1 MCFYYTEVMTTR
13 PWLITGGAG
22 YIGSHIADEFLSSG
36 LDVVVYDSLEGGLES
51 RVDYLRKKYK
61 KEIPLIVGDIRNS
74 EFFAQVLK
82 QIEPEGVIHAA
93 ALKSVSESLDKPDL
107 YLEVNFEA
115 TKKILTLVTQQ
126 GIKNFIFASSA
137 AVYGSTDGRN
147 AISENDQQHPISPY
161 GASKL
166 AAEKVVNSFHIVPGN
181 FGTSLRFFNVVG
193 TVASELM
200 DKSLDNLVPIV
211 IKKLR
216 IGETPVIFG
225 TNYQTPDGTCVR
237 DYVDVRDVARA
248 HLKVATSKK
257 TLPPTM
263 NVGTGRGQSVREV
276 IRLIGQ
282 SFRLE
287 SVDVLE
293 SNRRPGDPESLF
305 ADVTLISQ
313 SIGFEPLYSLKESIE
328 SMFLDLRP

>member
-1 MCFYYTEVMTTR
+1 MTTR

-36 LDVVVYDSLEGGLES
+36 IDVVIYDSLERGIES
-51 RVDYLRKKYK
+51 RVDYLRKMYK
-61 KEIPLIVGDIRNS
+61 KEIPLIVDDIRNS
-74 EFFAQVLK
+74 EFFARVLK
-82 QIEPEGVIHAA
+82 QIEPEGVIHTA

-107 YLEVNFEA
+107 YLDVNFES
-115 TKKILTLVTQQ
+115 TKRILILLTQQ
-126 GIKNFIFASSA
+126 GIKNFVFSSSA
-137 AVYGSTDGRN
+137 AVYGSTDGQNPIR
-147 AISENDQQHPISPY
+147 ETDQQDPISPY

-166 AAEKVVNSFHIVPGN
+166 AAEKVINSFLLVP
-181 FGTSLRFFNVVG
+181 
-193 TVASELM
+193 
-200 DKSLDNLVPIV
+200 LVPIV

-216 IGETPVIFG
+216 SGEPPIIFG
-225 TNYQTPDGTCVR
+225 TDYQTPDGTCVR

-257 TLPPTM
+257 TLPFAM
-263 NVGTGRGQSVREV
+263 NVGTGRGESVREV

-287 SVDVLE
+287 SVDALE

-313 SIGFEPLYSLKESIE
+313 SIGFEALYSLKESIE
-328 SMFLDLRP
+328 SMFLDTRL

>member
-1 MCFYYTEVMTTR
+1 MTTR

-36 LDVVVYDSLEGGLES
+36 IDVVIYDSLERGIES

-61 KEIPLIVGDIRNS
+61 KEIPLIVDDIRNS
-74 EFFAQVLK
+74 EFFARVLK
-82 QIEPEGVIHAA
+82 QIEPEGVIHTA

-107 YLEVNFEA
+107 YLDVNFES
-115 TKKILTLVTQQ
+115 TKRILILLTQQ
-126 GIKNFIFASSA
+126 GIKNFVFSSSA
-137 AVYGSTDGRN
+137 AVYGSTDGQNPIR
-147 AISENDQQHPISPY
+147 ETDQQDPISPY

-166 AAEKVVNSFHIVPGN
+166 AAEKVINSFLLVPGN

-200 DKSLDNLVPIV
+200 DKSIDNLVPIV

-216 IGETPVIFG
+216 SGEPPIIFG
-225 TNYQTPDGTCVR
+225 TDYQTPDGTCVR

-257 TLPPTM
+257 TLPFAM
-263 NVGTGRGQSVREV
+263 NVGTGRGESVREV

-287 SVDVLE
+287 SVDALE

-313 SIGFEPLYSLKESIE
+313 SIGFEALYSLKESIE
-328 SMFLDLRP
+328 SMFLDTRL

>member
-1 MCFYYTEVMTTR
+1 MTTR
-13 PWLITGGAG
+13 PWIITGGAG

-36 LDVVVYDSLEGGLES
+36 IDVVVYDSLEGGLES
-51 RVDYLRKKYK
+51 RIEYLRKKHK

-74 EFFAQVLK
+74 EFLAGVLK
-82 QIEPEGVIHAA
+82 RIEPEGVIHAA

-115 TKKILTLVTQQ
+115 TKKILTLVTQR
-126 GIKNFIFASSA
+126 GIKNFVFASSA

-147 AISENDQQHPISPY
+147 PIRENDSKDPISPY

-166 AAEKVVNSFHIVPGN
+166 AAEKVVSSFLLVPGN

-193 TVASELM
+193 TIAPELM
-200 DKSLDNLVPIV
+200 DRSIDNLVPIV

-216 IGETPVIFG
+216 SGETPIIFG
-225 TNYQTPDGTCVR
+225 TDYQTPDGTCVR

-248 HLKVATSKK
+248 HLKVATSKI
-257 TLPPTM
+257 TLPLVM
-263 NVGTGRGQSVREV
+263 NVGTGRGESVREV
-276 IRLIGQ
+276 IRIVGQ

-287 SVDVLE
+287 SVNALE

-305 ADVTLISQ
+305 ADVTLISK
-313 SIGFEPLYSLKESIE
+313 SIGFEPLFSLKESIE
-328 SMFLDLRP
+328 SMF